1 MATSGASSTKL
12 LSSVIMAGKCC
23 STIHLLLKN
32 VCKSIIFGFCERSI
46 PWKLTAYYAATLVLA
61 LDHIHAKGVVYRDLK
76 PENIMV
82 DHRGFLRVIDFGF
95 AKKVPFTKPDS
106 NGQMKVYNKTYT
118 LCGTPG

>member
-1 MATSGASSTKL
+1 M
-12 LSSVIMAGKCC
+12 
-23 STIHLLLKN
+23 
-32 VCKSIIFGFCERSI
+32 
-46 PWKLTAYYAATLVLA
+46 LA